1 MLWTLLI
8 LQVDIVKSGLDGNV
22 KVSIGDYE
30 VQLNDDPTFKSMLVL
45 NLLNQANSMLDALS
59 TRGHDIF
66 LSENPT
72 KRKVMNLSPACLN
85 QLNLGYVQEVITK
98 FRKLFRLMAT
108 TFGERESDK
117 E

>member
-1 MLWTLLI
+1 MLI
-8 LQVDIVKSGLDGNV
+8 FQADIVKSGLEGNV
-22 KVSIGDYE
+22 KVSMGDYE
-30 VQLNDDPTFKSMLVL
+30 VQLNDDPAFKGILVL
-45 NLLNQANSMLDALS
+45 NLVKQANSMLDALS

-66 LSENPT
+66 LSQNPT

-98 FRKLFRLMAT
+98 FRKLFRLMAA
-108 TFGERESDK
+108 TFGERESDT

>member
-1 MLWTLLI
+1 MLI
-8 LQVDIVKSGLDGNV
+8 PQADIVKSGLDGNV
-22 KVSIGDYE
+22 KVSLGDYE
-30 VQLNDDPTFKSMLVL
+30 VQLNDDPAFKRMLVL
-45 NLLNQANSMLDALS
+45 NLVKQANSMLDALS
-59 TRGHDIF
+59 SRGHDIF

-72 KRKVMNLSPACLN
+72 KRKVANMSPSCLN

-108 TFGERESDK
+108 AFGERESDR